1 MLAIRGESIYGCSA
15 AQSGAGAGHRLGWLR
30 PPNPHRKP
38 KSFPR
43 QFCTMRSYPFAP
55 EPPVTST
62 AFASLAALP
71 DALLHSVSLL
81 GYTDMTPIQAQSLP
95 PILEGKDVI
104 AQARTGSGKTA
115 AFGLGLLARL
125 EVSQLRVQTLVLCPT
140 RELAEQVGKEIRRLG
155 STIPNIK
162 LVILCGGSPLAA
174 QESSLEF
181 GAHIVV
187 GTPGR
192 ILKHLEKGTLS
203 FEHMNLL
210 VLDEAD
216 RMLDMGFED
225 EINAIVKQLPKTRQ
239 TLLFSAT
246 FPDAIASLSRGM
258 QCEPVRVTVAAA
270 ADDIAIE
277 QHFYEVDP
285 AQRLNAVTTLLAH
298 YRPESTVIF
307 CNTKIDCKAVTEQ
320 LNAKGFA
327 SFELHGDLEQKDRD
341 LALVKFANKSI
352 TILVATDVAARG
364 IDVKDLGAVVNF
376 ELPHDAE
383 IYVHRIGRTGRAGQK
398 GLALSLVAPREVFRL
413 KGVEDYQK
421 APAPLE
427 DIGKLKAGNPE
438 SRAAMMV
445 TLCIDGGRKDKVRA
459 GDILGA
465 LTGEAGMHASE
476 IGKIDIADNWAY
488 VAIRK
493 DCAGRALNRL
503 RNGQIKGRKF
513 KVRQV

>member
-1 MLAIRGESIYGCSA
+1 MASQLPPRSPFRSGFAIGIRVEAKPFSS
-15 AQSGAGAGHRLGWLR
+15 LPL
-30 PPNPHRKP
+30 NP
-38 KSFPR
+38 
-43 QFCTMRSYPFAP
+43 
-55 EPPVTST
+55 
-62 AFASLAALP
+62 
-71 DALLHSVSLL
+71 ALLQALDSLEFRQ
-81 GYTDMTPIQAQSLP
+81 MTPIQAQSLP

-341 LALVKFANKSI
+341 LALVKFANRSI